1 MGLCIVLIIYVDAYA
16 AELGDYCVDDH
27 RDYYLSEFRFIPGQP
42 ESFEREVAEMHKQHR
57 YAKFI
62 RPAVSYSYR

>member
-1 MGLCIVLIIYVDAYA
+1 MLCV
-16 AELGDYCVDDH
+16 AELGDYSADDH

-62 RPAVSYSYR
+62 HSAVSYSYR